1 MKGEKKM
8 SSALKKEKPVVQ
20 NDTVVKQEGA
30 PIPTNFWGYVK
41 GFGPGIVVVLTWL
54 GAGDLVDASVAGA
67 NYGYTLMWAL
77 AVALLVRF
85 ALVNTIA
92 KFQLFNP
99 NRYSIIQAYG
109 KLHPYYPAVLGSGS
123 ILYGYVSAAY
133 CLSGASYALYHV
145 TGIGNPII
153 WAIVNIL
160 MALFIT
166 GRSVYKQ
173 VELTQKL
180 ILALMTVCLVGIAV
194 MTGFKPVEAIKGVFL
209 FELPEQK
216 GAYDSIII
224 VISLI
229 GAVGGSIANLLYPEW
244 MKQKGYINPEHRKV
258 QKYDLLF
265 ATVMM
270 IILNLSVWI
279 VGAEILNPRGLTVTS
294 VDDLGNVLGEVLG
307 RPGEIIIY
315 LAIWAATFSTFIGG
329 TDGYIRLAF
338 DGFFSSSPKRKEKYE
353 GNYRKDPA
361 YKFIYFLMLIMPII
375 WVFPG
380 MPGFVELTVFA
391 NAALVFFLPII
402 SIGLLIIINKKSIY
416 GNFARNK
423 FDTIIV
429 AVLSVF
435 ALWSVYRIA
444 ESFIQQLFS

>member
-1 MKGEKKM
+1 MEGN
-8 SSALKKEKPVVQ
+8 SL
-20 NDTVVKQEGA
+20 VKQENTVMQEETTVVTQKGA
-30 PIPTNFWGYVK
+30 PIPKDFWGYVK

-77 AVALLVRF
+77 ALALLVRF

-99 NRYSIIQAYG
+99 HKYSVIEAYG
-109 KLHPYYPAVLGSGS
+109 QLHPFYPGILGSGS
-123 ILYGYVSAAY
+123 ILYGYVSASY
-133 CLSGASYALYHV
+133 CLSGASYALYHL

-153 WAIVNIL
+153 WGVVNIIL
-160 MALFIT
+160 ALLIT

-173 VELTQKL
+173 VELVQKI
-180 ILALMTVCLVGIAV
+180 ILAVMTVCLVGIAF
-194 MTGFKPVEAIKGVFL
+194 MTGFQPTEALKGVFL
-209 FELPEQK
+209 FELPEKQ
-216 GAYDSIII
+216 GAFDSII
-224 VISLI
+224 VVVSLI

-270 IILNLSVWI
+270 IILNLSVWVI
-279 VGAEILNPRGLTVTS
+279 GAEILNPRGLTVGS
-294 VDDLGNVLGEVLG
+294 VEDLGNILGQVLG
-307 RPGEIIIY
+307 RTGEIVIY
-315 LAIWAATFSTFIGG
+315 LAVWAATFSTFIGG

-338 DGFFSSSPKRKEKYE
+338 EGFYTSSRERKEKYE
-353 GNYRKDPA
+353 GNYKKDPSF
-361 YKFIYFLMLIMPII
+361 KVIYFIMLVMPII
-375 WVFPG
+375 WILPG

-416 GNFARNK
+416 GKYANNR
-423 FDTIIV
+423 FDSIIV
-429 AVLSVF
+429 GILSIF
-435 ALWSVYRIA
+435 ALWSVYHIA
-444 ESFIQQLFS
+444 KSFILPLLGS

>member
-1 MKGEKKM
+1 M
-8 SSALKKEKPVVQ
+8 SGKTNMNQETTVIRKETSIVQ
-20 NDTVVKQEGA
+20 QEGA
-30 PIPTNFWGYVK
+30 PIPNTFWGYVK

-77 AVALLVRF
+77 AIALLVRF

-99 NRYSIIQAYG
+99 HKYSIIQAYG

-133 CLSGASYALYHV
+133 CLSGASYALYHL
-145 TGIGNPII
+145 TNLGNPIM
-153 WAIVNIL
+153 WSVVNIL
-160 MALFIT
+160 LALLIT

-173 VELTQKL
+173 VEFVQKI
-180 ILALMTVCLVGIAV
+180 ILAVMTVCLVGVAV
-194 MTGFKPVEAIKGVFL
+194 MAGFQPGEALKGVFL
-209 FELPEQK
+209 FELPNQK

-224 VISLI
+224 AISLI

-244 MKQKGYINPEHRKV
+244 MKQKGYITPKHRKV
-258 QKYDLLF
+258 QRYDLLF
-265 ATVMM
+265 ATIMM
-270 IILNLSVWI
+270 IILNLSVWV
-279 VGAEILNPRGLTVTS
+279 VGAEILHPRGITVNS
-294 VDDLGNVLGEVLG
+294 VDDLGNVLGQVLG

-315 LAIWAATFSTFIGG
+315 LAVWAATFSTFLGG

-338 DGFFSSSPKRKEKYE
+338 DGFYSSSHKRKEKYE

-361 YKFIYFLMLIMPII
+361 YKYIYFLMLILPII
-375 WVFPG
+375 WVFPN
-380 MPGFVELTVFA
+380 MPGFVQLTVVS

-416 GNFARNK
+416 GDRAHNIV
-423 FDTIIV
+423 DTAIV
-429 AVLSVF
+429 GILSVF
-435 ALWSVYRIA
+435 ALWSVYKIVA
-444 ESFIQQLFS
+444 TLIHSLIS

>member
-1 MKGEKKM
+1 MKE
-8 SSALKKEKPVVQ
+8 SQVLKQDEPVVKQ
-20 NDTVVKQEGA
+20 ETPSVTKQEGA

-41 GFGPGIVVVLTWL
+41 GFGPGVVVVLTWL

-77 AVALLVRF
+77 AAALLVRF
-85 ALVNTIA
+85 ALVNTLA

-109 KLHPYYPAVLGSGS
+109 KLHPMYPGVLGSGS

-133 CLSGASYALYHV
+133 CLSGASYALYHL

-153 WAIVNIL
+153 WAVLNIL
-160 MALFIT
+160 LALLIT
-166 GRSVYKQ
+166 GRSIYKQ
-173 VELTQKL
+173 VELVQKV
-180 ILALMTVCLVGIAV
+180 ILAIMTVCLVGIAIV
-194 MTGFKPVEAIKGVFL
+194 TGFQPAEALKGVFL
-209 FELPEQK
+209 FQIPEKQ
-216 GAYDSIII
+216 GAFDSMIV

-265 ATVMM
+265 ATIMM
-270 IILNLSVWI
+270 IILNLAVWVI
-279 VGAEILNPRGLTVTS
+279 GAEILNPRGLTVSS
-294 VDDLGNVLGEVLG
+294 VDDLGNILGQVLG
-307 RPGEIIIY
+307 RPGEIVLY

-338 DGFFSSSPKRKEKYE
+338 DGFYSSSPKRKEKYD
-353 GNYRKDPA
+353 GSYRKDPA
-361 YKFIYFLMLIMPII
+361 FKVIYFIMLIMPII

-380 MPGFVELTVFA
+380 MPGFVELTVVA
-391 NAALVFFLPII
+391 NAGLIFFLPVI
-402 SIGLLIIINKKSIY
+402 SIGLLLIINKKSIY
-416 GNFARNK
+416 GDRAHNL
-423 FDTIIV
+423 FDTVVVGI
-429 AVLSVF
+429 LSIF
-435 ALWSVYRIA
+435 ALWSVYNIA
-444 ESFIQQLFS
+444 KPLVQSLIGG